1 MQHDDMTLDVS
12 IEDNVSK
19 PSTLLFGFQHLL
31 ALTGIWVFPV
41 LIGQILHLDAQ
52 AVSWII
58 QACFFTTGLV
68 TILQSSRILKLPVV
82 QGPTGAFFIAVLT
95 GGATYGMAAT
105 FGSMVVAGAIF
116 MLLTI
121 PLGNLGILGR
131 LARFVASPVV
141 FGTLLVIVGA
151 SLADVGLSGWFGI
164 PGSPSYGAQSFQI
177 AVVTALIIVA
187 CMVFGGKTLVRKGS
201 LLWGIIGGTLVA
213 WMTGYWSLPSLASA
227 SVLDLPRLL
236 PFGFGVAWPMVVLM
250 MLAFLHAGVEAMGI
264 YSLLARWGGQDMPID
279 RVHRGLFS
287 EFFGCCVGALFGGLG
302 TTSYPENVGIIK
314 VSRVASRRV
323 TLVAGAFALALSFL
337 PKLALLIA
345 GLPPCVLAAASTI
358 LFGIIAVSGI
368 QMLAKVDWD
377 ELNIAVA
384 APSFIIALG
393 VSHVP
398 ADLLGKLSPAV
409 SSFLKPMMLGTVL
422 LVVLHILINHVARPW
437 MARSRIDGIAVG
449 EPAAS
454 STVQH

>member
-1 MQHDDMTLDVS
+1 MQHDDMKLDVS
-12 IEDNVSK
+12 IEDHVST

-95 GGATYGMAAT
+95 GGATYGLAAT
-105 FGSMVVAGAIF
+105 YGSMVVAGALF
-116 MLLTI
+116 MLLAI
-121 PLGNLGILGR
+121 PLGKLGILGR
-131 LARFVASPVV
+131 LARFVAAPVV
-141 FGTLLVIVGA
+141 FGTLLVIVGG

-164 PGSPSYGAQSFQI
+164 PGTQSYGAQSFQI

-187 CMVFGGKTLVRKGS
+187 CMVFGGKTLVRKGA

-213 WMTGYWSLPSLASA
+213 WLSGSWTLPSLSGA

-236 PFGFGVAWPMVVLM
+236 PFGFAVAWPMVILM

-264 YSLLARWGGQDMPID
+264 YALLARWGGQEMPTE

-287 EFFGCCVGALFGGLG
+287 EFFGCCIGALFGGLG

-323 TLVAGAFALALSFL
+323 TLAAGVFALALSFV

-345 GLPPCVLAAASTI
+345 GLPPCVLASASTI
-358 LFGIIAVSGI
+358 LFGIIAISGI
-368 QMLAKVDWD
+368 QMLARVDWD

-393 VSHVP
+393 VTHVP
-398 ADLLGKLSPAV
+398 ADLMARLSPAV

-437 MARSRIDGIAVG
+437 LARAGRTRATMGEAV
-449 EPAAS
+449 AS
-454 STVQH
+454 SPVQH